1 MKRECFS
8 ALAVTLLLIVLD
20 VVFGLSLRAP
30 HSALRA
36 AVNEGSWETVVIK
49 DVPHV
54 KQKPDFCGEACAEMW
69 LRKLGKN
76 ADQDYVFDQC
86 GVDPVLA
93 RGAWTPEL
101 AAGLRKIG
109 FQIGDVWH
117 KIDPGKPEQ
126 PAAAGGAEAEW
137 RALLAD
143 LRKGV
148 PSIVCMHADDS
159 PRTTEHFR
167 LILGFDGKSDEVVYH
182 EPAFDDGAYKRM
194 SREKFLK
201 LWPLKSGEKAWTAI
215 RLRLEPGDIKIG
227 PRPDGHTPAEF
238 CQHIMELKKKV
249 PAGESFTLVL
259 SPPFVVLGDEPA
271 SIVRE
276 RARSTVQWSVEKLK
290 ALYFKKDPD
299 EIIDVWLFK
308 DKGSYE
314 KHAKGLFS
322 DTPTTPY
329 GYYSETHRALIM
341 NIATGGGTLVHE
353 IVHPFVRANFPE
365 CPSWFNEGLGS
376 LYEQSEEKDGRIH
389 GRTNWRLAGLQEA
402 IQKGKV
408 PTFEALTGTSSDE
421 FYNKDRGTNYA
432 QARYLCY
439 YLQEK
444 CLLAKFYQDFAAAR
458 KEDPTGYKTLVK
470 VLGEKDMK
478 AFQERWQEYVLKLR
492 FP

>member
-1 MKRECFS
+1 MKRACFS
-8 ALAVTLLLIVLD
+8 TLAVALLVLAFD
-20 VVFGLSLRAP
+20 AVFGLSLRAP

-36 AVNEGSWETVVIK
+36 VVAVPEGSWETVILK

-54 KQKPDFCGEACAEMW
+54 KQKTDFCGEACTEMW

-86 GVDPVLA
+86 GVNPMLA

-109 FQIGDVWH
+109 FVVGDVWH
-117 KIDPGKPEQ
+117 KIDAEKPEQ
-126 PAAAGGAEAEW
+126 ASAGVEAEW

-148 PSIVCMHADDS
+148 PSIVCMHATDT
-159 PRTTEHFR
+159 PQTTEHFR
-167 LILGFDGKSDEVVYH
+167 LILGFDGKTDEVVYH
-182 EPAFDDGAYKRM
+182 EPAFADGAYKRM
-194 SREKFLK
+194 ARATFMK
-201 LWPLKSGEKAWTAI
+201 LWPLKSGEKAWVAI
-215 RLRLEPGDIKIG
+215 RLRLEPGDLKIG
-227 PRPDGHTPAEF
+227 PKSEGHTPAEF
-238 CQHIMELKKKV
+238 CQHIMDLKKKV
-249 PAGESFTLVL
+249 PAGEGFSLVL
-259 SPPFVVLGDEPA
+259 AAPFVVVGDEPA
-271 SIVRE
+271 
-276 RARSTVQWSVEKLK
+276 ARVADHAKRTVQWSVEKLK

-299 EIIDVWLFK
+299 EILDIWLFK
-308 DKGSYE
+308 DKDSYE
-314 KHAKGLFS
+314 KHTKSIFS

-329 GYYSETHRALIM
+329 GYFSETHGALIM
-341 NIATGGGTLVHE
+341 NIGTGGGTLVHE

-389 GRTNWRLAGLQEA
+389 GMTNWRLAGLKEA

-408 PTFEALTGTSSDE
+408 PTFEALTGTTSDE
-421 FYNKDRGTNYA
+421 FYNKDRGTNYS

-444 CLLAKFYQDFAAAR
+444 GLLVKFYADFAAAR
-458 KEDPTGYKTLVK
+458 KEDPTGYKSLVK

-478 AFQERWQEYVLKLR
+478 AFQKRWEAYVMELK